1 LNIGYVLRYH
11 REWYRKRL
19 PRVGSMERLEKTEK
33 LDSGGGCPC
42 RVCKIITKRYKHQTL
57 DRSTPDGTT
66 IEHRLPEALGGPH
79 EDWNLE
85 ISCWLCNTALGHVL
99 GGIIG
104 KYRGDVYNVP
114 RKELEEFIRF
124 HWNPKS
130 SENPILWKRFEE
142 EIARLK
148 DGCDS
153 DSQSPSIETTKEEI
167 RGLANPLFSENSVRH
182 REVKV

>member
-1 LNIGYVLRYH
+1 MNIGYVLRYH
-11 REWYRKRL
+11 REWYNQRRPKAEPIERKR
-19 PRVGSMERLEKTEK
+19 KTEI
-33 LDSGGGCPC
+33 LDKGGGCAC
-42 RVCKIITKRYKHQTL
+42 RLCERVTKRYHHQTL
-57 DRSTPDGTT
+57 DSSTPDGTT
-66 IEHRLPEALGGPH
+66 IEHKLPEALGGPH

-104 KYRGDVYNVP
+104 KYRGGVYNVP

-148 DGCDS
+148 DGRDS
-153 DSQSPSIETTKEEI
+153 DSQSPSIETTTEEI
-167 RGLANPLFSENSVRH
+167 RGLANPLFSENSDR
-182 REVKV
+182 RKEVKA